1 MSERIN
7 QLALDVLRT
16 DVFDSLPDHI
26 KKLFSKILT
35 DTGEVPNIII
45 GLPLEQG
52 ANVAYPLI
60 SVYSKGAAEGLVGV
74 YRHVDLYLD
83 FWVSGLQAVNV
94 EGRTVVAIL
103 YEYTR
108 RQFQDKNWSKNGVLI
123 KRSYETSRSEVLF
136 EPDQKIYHITSTF
149 RVEALSQTWY

>member
-1 MSERIN
+1 MSEKIN
-7 QLALDVLRT
+7 QLAVEVLRT

-26 KKLFSKILT
+26 KKLFPKALAE
-35 DTGEVPNIII
+35 TGEVQNMII

-74 YRHVDLYLD
+74 FRHVDLYLD
-83 FWVSGLQAVNV
+83 FWVSGFQAANV

-136 EPDQKIYHITSTF
+136 EPDQKIYHIANTY
-149 RVEALSQTWY
+149 RVEALSKDWY

>member
-26 KKLFSKILT
+26 KKLFSKVLT

-74 YRHVDLYLD
+74 FRHVDLYLD
-83 FWVSGLQAVNV
+83 FWGAGFQAVNV

-136 EPDQKIYHITSTF
+136 EPDQKIYHIDNTF

>member
-1 MSERIN
+1 MSEQIN
-7 QLALDVLRT
+7 RLAVNVLRT
-16 DVFDSLPDHI
+16 DVFDSLPGHI
-26 KKLFSKILT
+26 KKLFPKIPLL
-35 DTGEVPNIII
+35 DGREVPNMVI

-60 SVYSKGAAEGLVGV
+60 SVYSKGVAEGVVGV
-74 YRHVDLYLD
+74 YRHVDLNHD
-83 FWVSGLQAVNV
+83 FWVSGAQAVNV

-136 EPDQKIYHITSTF
+136 EPDQKI
-149 RVEALSQTWY
+149 